1 MISNDGWPI
10 ERGRKGLPVWRL
22 NRILSLIQKRIQI
35 LSETEREIPIVW
47 STMHMYTTVQLAK
60 LIAIQRK
67 LDPELAGLV
76 CAFHD
81 IYSLLTGKY
90 KDHGILAEKYIREII
105 AEYNEI
111 AREELPLITI
121 AEIECI
127 ISSAKVHSEKM
138 IKEENEYSELLKDV
152 DSLDSY
158 LAGTSPGRK
167 SGRIPR
173 INRLFEALNIDH
185 KID

>member
-1 MISNDGWPI
+1 MISNDGWPV
-10 ERGRKGLPVWRL
+10 ERGRKGLSVWRL
-22 NRILSLIQKRIQI
+22 NRILSLIQKRIQL
-35 LSETEREIPIVW
+35 LSEIDREIPIVW
-47 STMHMYTTVQLAK
+47 STMHMYTTMQLAK

-81 IYSLLTGKY
+81 IYTLLTGQY
-90 KDHGILAEKYIREII
+90 NDHGVLAEKYIREII
-105 AEYNEI
+105 KEYNEI
-111 AREELPLITI
+111 ARDELPIITTT
-121 AEIECI
+121 EIECI
-127 ISSAKVHSEKM
+127 ISSAKVHSDKLT
-138 IKEENEYSELLKDV
+138 KEVNEYSELLKDI

-185 KID
+185 NIE